1 MFASNF
7 IVKDE
12 ALKYVRGEDKISKF
26 TMIKTIESGNS
37 MTNHFCSTC
46 GSLMYRISSGF
57 PGKTIMRIGQ
67 VDDLHLHETL
77 LKPWIEQYTKDRV
90 SWVKEIDGMVQ
101 EEGSYYGIKV
111 KG

>member
-7 IVKDE
+7 IIKDQ
-12 ALKYVRGEDKISKF
+12 ALTYVRGQDKITKF
-26 TMIKTIESGNS
+26 TMIEKIESGNS
-37 MTNHFCSTC
+37 MTNHFCSVC
-46 GSLMYRISSGF
+46 GILMYRVSGGF
-57 PGKTIMRIGQ
+57 PGKTIMRIGA
-67 VDDLHLHETL
+67 VDDFHLHETV

-101 EEGSYYGIKV
+101 EKEGYYGGIV